1 MKTAFFDI
9 HWTSNR
15 FGILLGVLLLQ
26 LLSLP
31 LFEGTVAAGY
41 VEDALFLLLLAA
53 AAYAVKENRFIQLTL
68 VFGALSFMG
77 VVICFFTQQVTILL
91 ITGVVYLVYLG
102 LVTVLIA
109 ADVVRDHRIT
119 ADNVMGGLCVYVL
132 VGVFWS
138 FLFFTLQ
145 VVHPGSFEF
154 SVHGGRPDLMAARN
168 LLYYYS
174 FVTLM
179 TIGYGDVIPMSHMAQ
194 TLAILEGLVGQFYLV
209 FFMASLVGR
218 YISRQ
223 HPLVPKAPEE
233 RDSTTDEGR
242 GP

>member
-1 MKTAFFDI
+1 MNTAFLNI
-9 HWTSNR
+9 PWSSNR
-15 FGILLGVLLLQ
+15 FGILLAVLLLQ

-41 VEDALFLLLLAA
+41 VADTLFLLLLAA
-53 AAYAVKENRFIQLTL
+53 AAYAVKENRFIKLTL
-68 VFGALSFMG
+68 LFGALSFIG
-77 VVICFFTQQVTILL
+77 VIVCFFTQEVTILL

-119 ADNVMGGLCVYVL
+119 SDNVMGGLCVYVL

-145 VVHPGSFEF
+145 VAYPGSFEF
-154 SVHGGRPDLMAARN
+154 SVHGGHPDLMAARN

-218 YISRQ
+218 YISRRHQ
-223 HPLVPKAPEE
+223 QISKRPEE
-233 RDSTTDEGR
+233 RDSTTDGGR